1 MVGTF
6 NFRGAGSS
14 KGRTSWTS
22 KAEQMDYQSM
32 IGFIVYY
39 MHHLTLPH
47 IPTEIPRFTRS
58 DPDLHDLSPIP
69 SQALPPSG
77 TGDAR
82 YPSAKISSPT
92 SKTPSI
98 ITASEGLHSPNTK
111 PRLLLAGYSYGAMIT
126 VSLPP
131 ILNSIIFSFQR
142 PLPGSAQAEIRLRA
156 DALAEQQNDFICA
169 QISALLSTHSHRRGR
184 SLNADDVLSSPKV
197 RKSSGGVR
205 MGGEEDLR
213 RASHDSYNSRHSFHA
228 PDSIRKSMD
237 RVRSIGKSKRLSP
250 QRQNTQGSFASS
262 NKSGKSK
269 ADESQSSLEQDDD
282 ILKVPGNA
290 AMKEIPGICDDLQPA
305 YLLISP
311 LQGLVN
317 NLATM
322 WSSHAG
328 KGKDSV
334 SENEMK
340 LAIDPTLALFA
351 DDDGFV
357 SVKKLRPWAEKLSNA
372 GKGGE
377 TAQFKYTEV
386 AGAGHFWHDYQAI
399 KILQE
404 DVKTFVR
411 EL

>member
-1 MVGTF
+1 MVGF
-6 NFRGAGSS
+6 
-14 KGRTSWTS
+14 
-22 KAEQMDYQSM
+22 M
-32 IGFIVYY
+32 VYY
-39 MHHLTLPH
+39 MHHITLPH
-47 IPTEIPRFTRS
+47 IPTDILKFTRS

-77 TGDAR
+77 TSHAR
-82 YPSAKISSPT
+82 YPSTKISSPT
-92 SKTPSI
+92 SSTPSI
-98 ITASEGLHSPNTK
+98 ITPKEGLHSPNTK

-131 ILNSIIFSFQR
+131 IINSIIFSFQR
-142 PLPGSAQAEIRLRA
+142 PLLGSAQAEIRLRA
-156 DALAEQQNDFICA
+156 DALAEQQNYLICA
-169 QISALLSTHSHRRGR
+169 EISTLLSTQTHCRGR
-184 SLNADDVLSSPKV
+184 SLNTDDLLSSPKL

-250 QRQNTQGSFASS
+250 RRQNTQGSFASS
-262 NKSGKSK
+262 RRSGKSK
-269 ADESQSSLEQDDD
+269 GNGSQSSLEQDDE
-282 ILKVPGNA
+282 ILKAPESA

-311 LQGLVN
+311 LQGLIN

-322 WSSHAG
+322 WSSHSG
-328 KGKDSV
+328 KGKDSI

-340 LAIDPTLALFA
+340 LAVDPTLALFA

-357 SVKKLRPWAEKLSNA
+357 SIKKLRPWAEKLSNA
-372 GKGGE
+372 GKGGK

-386 AGAGHFWHDYQAI
+386 AGAGHFWHDYEAI

>member
-1 MVGTF
+1 
-6 NFRGAGSS
+6 
-14 KGRTSWTS
+14 
-22 KAEQMDYQSM
+22 MDYQSM
-32 IGFIVYY
+32 VGFMVYY

-47 IPTEIPRFTRS
+47 IPPDIPKFTRS

-77 TGDAR
+77 TSHAR

-92 SKTPSI
+92 SSTPSI
-98 ITASEGLHSPNTK
+98 ITPKEGLHSPNTR

-131 ILNSIIFSFQR
+131 IINSIIFSFQR
-142 PLPGSAQAEIRLRA
+142 PLLGSAQAEIRLRA
-156 DALAEQQNDFICA
+156 DALAEHQNDLICA
-169 QISALLSTHSHRRGR
+169 EISTLLSTQTHRRGR
-184 SLNADDVLSSPKV
+184 SLNTDDLLSSPKL

-237 RVRSIGKSKRLSP
+237 RVRSIGKPKRLSP
-250 QRQNTQGSFASS
+250 RRQNTQGSFASS
-262 NKSGKSK
+262 HRSAKSK
-269 ADESQSSLEQDDD
+269 GNGSQSSLEQDDE
-282 ILKVPGNA
+282 ILKAPESA

-311 LQGLVN
+311 LQGLIN

-322 WSSHAG
+322 WSSHSG
-328 KGKDSV
+328 KGKDSI

-340 LAIDPTLALFA
+340 LAVDPTLALFA

-357 SVKKLRPWAEKLSNA
+357 SIKKLRPWAENLSHA
-372 GKGGE
+372 GKGGK

-386 AGAGHFWHDYQAI
+386 AGAGHFWHDYEAI

>member
-1 MVGTF
+1 
-6 NFRGAGSS
+6 
-14 KGRTSWTS
+14 
-22 KAEQMDYQSM
+22 MDYQSM
-32 IGFIVYY
+32 VGFMVYY

-47 IPTEIPRFTRS
+47 IPTDVPNLARS
-58 DPDLHDLSPIP
+58 DPELHDLSPIP
-69 SQALPPSG
+69 SQALPSSG
-77 TGDAR
+77 MSDAR
-82 YPSAKISSPT
+82 YPSAQISSPT
-92 SKTPSI
+92 SSTPSI
-98 ITASEGLHSPNTK
+98 ITPKEGLHLPNTK

-131 ILNSIIFSFQR
+131 IINSIILSFQR
-142 PLPGSAQAEIRLRA
+142 PSPGSAQAEIRLRA
-156 DALAEQQNDFICA
+156 DALAEQQNDLICA
-169 QISALLSTHSHRRGR
+169 EISTLLSTQTHRRGR
-184 SLNADDVLSSPKV
+184 SLNTDDLLSSPKL

-205 MGGEEDLR
+205 MGGEENLR
-213 RASHDSYNSRHSFHA
+213 RASHDSYNPRHSFHA

-250 QRQNTQGSFASS
+250 RRQNTQGSFASS
-262 NKSGKSK
+262 HRSGKSK
-269 ADESQSSLEQDDD
+269 GNGSESSLEQDNE
-282 ILKVPGNA
+282 ILKAPENA
-290 AMKEIPGICDDLQPA
+290 AMKEIAGICDDLQPA

-311 LQGLVN
+311 LQGLIN

-322 WSSHAG
+322 WSSHSG
-328 KGKDSV
+328 KGKDSI

-340 LAIDPTLALFA
+340 LAVDPTLALFA

-357 SVKKLRPWAEKLSNA
+357 SIKKLRPWAEKLSNA
-372 GKGGE
+372 RKGGKA
-377 TAQFKYTEV
+377 AQFKYTEV